1 MGQQQSQ
8 VDSAVSS
15 SSNPARLVEA
25 RLRQLARA
33 RREADY
39 AWVGSAPFP
48 SQAMPPPPAALHW
61 DLQSDGYEFAFVLR
75 GAARVITPISAFEMT
90 PGRVLLMGRN
100 VEHYEAPVS
109 PNTSY
114 RACWCSISGSHARVD
129 NTAYAPG
136 QGWRKG
142 PGIALV
148 GRTDVE
154 NIAVAVASEIANR
167 ETGWVHSVKGL
178 LDYLSF
184 ILIRRLRRGNVLRLP
199 TSESPTI
206 SADPRAWRAVQ
217 KALRVCEANF
227 HRPLGLAEV
236 SAAVGYSPSHLSRL
250 ISTHLGHPFQDHIRT
265 LRVNAAK
272 QLLESSEMAVS
283 EIARSLGYA
292 DVSYFSHAFTR
303 ATGMSPRSYRKSRPA
318 G

>member
-1 MGQQQSQ
+1 M
-8 VDSAVSS
+8 
-15 SSNPARLVEA
+15 PA
-25 RLRQLARA
+25 
-33 RREADY
+33 
-39 AWVGSAPFP
+39 
-48 SQAMPPPPAALHW
+48 PAGALHW
-61 DLQSDGYEFAFVLR
+61 DLQSEGHEFAFVVR
-75 GAARVITPISAFEMT
+75 GAALVITPVRRFEMT
-90 PGRVLLMGRN
+90 PGRLLLMGRSI
-100 VEHYEAPVS
+100 EHYEAPAS
-109 PNTSY
+109 AGKGY
-114 RACWCSISGSHARVD
+114 QACWCTISDSHARVD

-142 PGIALV
+142 PGMALV

-154 NIAVAVASEIANR
+154 NIAVAIASEIANR
-167 ETGWVHSVKGL
+167 DIGWVHSVRGL

-184 ILIRRLRRGNVLRLP
+184 ILVRRLRRGNVLRLP

-206 SADPRAWRAVQ
+206 SADPRPWRAVQ

-236 SAAVGYSPSHLSRL
+236 SAAVGYSPSRLSRL
-250 ISTHLGHPFQDHIRT
+250 ISAHLGHPYQDHIRT

-272 QLLESSEMAVS
+272 QLLESSEMSVG
-283 EIARSLGYA
+283 EIARSLGYD
-292 DVSYFSHAFTR
+292 DVSYFSHAFSR

>member
-1 MGQQQSQ
+1 VRKES
-8 VDSAVSS
+8 D
-15 SSNPARLVEA
+15 PAPLLEG
-25 RLRQLARA
+25 RLRQLARP
-33 RREADY
+33 RRATDY
-39 AWVGSAPFP
+39 VWVDAAPFS

-61 DLQSDGYEFAFVLR
+61 DLQSEGHEFAFVVR
-75 GAARVITPISAFEMT
+75 GAAQVITPLSAFEIT
-90 PGRVLLMGRN
+90 PGRLLLMGRN

-109 PNTSY
+109 PNRPY
-114 RACWCSISGSHARVD
+114 RACWCFVSGSHARVD
-129 NTAYAPG
+129 NTAYVPG
-136 QGWRKG
+136 QRWRTG
-142 PGIALV
+142 PSIALV

-154 NIAVAVASEIANR
+154 NIAVAIASEIANR
-167 ETGWVHSVKGL
+167 EIGSVHCVKGL

-227 HRPLGLAEV
+227 HRPLGFAEV
-236 SAAVGYSPSHLSRL
+236 CAAVGYSPSHLSRL
-250 ISTHLGHPFQDHIRT
+250 ISAHLGHPFQDHIRT

-272 QLLESSEMAVS
+272 QLLESSEMAVG

-292 DVSYFSHAFTR
+292 DVSYFSHAFSR

>member
-1 MGQQQSQ
+1 M
-8 VDSAVSS
+8 A
-15 SSNPARLVEA
+15 
-25 RLRQLARA
+25 
-33 RREADY
+33 
-39 AWVGSAPFP
+39 
-48 SQAMPPPPAALHW
+48 PPAEALHW
-61 DLQSDGYEFAFVLR
+61 DLQSEGQEFAFVVR
-75 GAARVITPISAFEMT
+75 GAALVITPVCRFEIT
-90 PGRVLLMGRN
+90 PGRLLLMGRN

-109 PNTSY
+109 PGKPY
-114 RACWCSISGSHARVD
+114 QACWCTISGSHARVD

-154 NIAVAVASEIANR
+154 NIAIAIASEIASR
-167 ETGWVHSVKGL
+167 DIGWVHSVKGL

-206 SADPRAWRAVQ
+206 SADPRAWRAIR
-217 KALRVCEANF
+217 KAVRVCEANF
-227 HRPLGLAEV
+227 HRPVGLAEV

-250 ISTHLGHPFQDHIRT
+250 ISSHLGHPFQDHIRT

-272 QLLESSEMAVS
+272 QLLESSEMAVG

-292 DVSYFSHAFTR
+292 DVSYFSHAFSR